1 MFTWRSNDSDLFH
14 VTEALNESVKFCLA
28 SGFLLAV
35 ASFMLNTY
43 HINCLATR
51 YGSRT
56 RSYPLIDTLLCTSTL
71 NVFIRDSVIQFVCNF
86 LDLIRCTIPDTK
98 SNSRVHKNAVFSK
111 AMRFT
116 AMYSLWRRIQS
127 FACTFH
133 RTLSWWLWTVMST
146 AGNRMSIACLMRG
159 VVSRM
164 PKSCTMS
171 RAKIPVFK

>member
-1 MFTWRSNDSDLFH
+1 MNEWMNECVYSPWKLFPEALLCVLCARCWHTICYQQLNFVFCLLRHVTWRSNDSDLFH

-71 NVFIRDSVIQFVCNF
+71 NVFIRDSVIQFVCDF

-116 AMYSLWRRIQS
+116 AIYSLWRRI
-127 FACTFH
+127 
-133 RTLSWWLWTVMST
+133 
-146 AGNRMSIACLMRG
+146 
-159 VVSRM
+159 
-164 PKSCTMS
+164 
-171 RAKIPVFK
+171 